1 LLKMFLF
8 CAGVVLLPGVLA
20 PNPGGHHPMPC
31 DYLAKQVEMLQGD
44 LDAITCATDS
54 DMTSVCDEIGKAIPA
69 CMGTKGDS
77 NAAQDSCMEN
87 IAARVI
93 AASKDSDLSGH
104 EVLECCKE
112 MKYTQFLNLMQGAYS
127 TACPAKTATARRR
140 RSLYP
145 GPGYGLDTIWFQY
158 HLCHDLDFNCWFFT
172 QGWGQQDF
180 GNYYLYENVLGDD
193 GLDLDNDFLTL
204 ALLGGGLG
212 SGGGGHYGSAGYPS
226 RYRRSEEDDEEYD
239 EDESPKEDEDY
250 DDDEDDDDDRNDDCK
265 LRLDGYCVDEMPPE
279 ARKGR
284 FFKAWIKGI
293 FTSLGI
299 TLPHLPTIPGLPA
312 WMGTA
317 GSMNATSPAN
327 MTSPLNITAKL
338 PFLG

>member
-1 LLKMFLF
+1 MFLF
-8 CAGVVLLPGVLA
+8 CAGVLLLPGILA
-20 PNPGGHHPMPC
+20 PNPGGDHHPMPC
-31 DYLAKQVEMLQGD
+31 DYLAKQVEILQED

-54 DMTSVCDEIGKAIPA
+54 DMTAVCDEIGKAIPA

-87 IAARVI
+87 IAA
-93 AASKDSDLSGH
+93 SKHSDLSGH

-145 GPGYGLDTIWFQY
+145 GHGLDTIWFQY

-180 GNYYLYENVLGDD
+180 GNYYLYENVIGDD

-212 SGGGGHYGSAGYPS
+212 SGGGGHYASAGYPS
-226 RYRRSEEDDEEYD
+226 RYRRSEEDDE
-239 EDESPKEDEDY
+239 
-250 DDDEDDDDDRNDDCK
+250 EDDDDDRNDDCK

-299 TLPHLPTIPGLPA
+299 TLPHLPTIPGLPT
-312 WMGTA
+312 WLGNA
-317 GSMNATSPAN
+317 GSMNATSSTN